1 MADIK
6 PFKAVRPTRD
16 KVSLVA
22 SRSYLSYSEETL
34 IEKLEN
40 NPYTFLHIINPDY
53 SDKKTKVN
61 LKGKAKY
68 ALIKNKFNEFK
79 DEGIFIEDNKPT
91 LYLYQQKNSEFIFTG
106 IICAS
111 SVDDYLNGDIKI
123 HEQTIARREEMF
135 KEYLNITGFNTEPV
149 LLTYPDQ
156 NEVNDVLN
164 TYIKSRPE
172 YEFTTTNRSTHKLW
186 LIQDKND
193 LQILQDIFEKLDS
206 LYIADGH
213 HRSASSARLCQQ
225 RREENPNYTG
235 DESFN
240 YFMSFLIPENQLRIL
255 DFNRIVKDLNGL
267 TSKEFITSISK
278 AYKVEKREDSF
289 VPLKEN
295 EIGMYLEDN
304 WYSLT
309 ANDSTFDKNHCV
321 KKLDPAILSNNILS
335 TILGIQDLRTDNRI
349 RFINGSQG
357 KSALESA
364 VDSGDYSVAF
374 MLKPIDV
381 QQLKDVADARESMP
395 PKSTYVEPKL
405 RSGLLIYS
413 IE

>member
-1 MADIK
+1 
-6 PFKAVRPTRD
+6 
-16 KVSLVA
+16 
-22 SRSYLSYSEETL
+22 
-34 IEKLEN
+34 
-40 NPYTFLHIINPDY
+40 
-53 SDKKTKVN
+53 
-61 LKGKAKY
+61 
-68 ALIKNKFNEFK
+68 
-79 DEGIFIEDNKPT
+79 
-91 LYLYQQKNSEFIFTG
+91 
-106 IICAS
+106 
-111 SVDDYLNGDIKI
+111 
-123 HEQTIARREEMF
+123 
-135 KEYLNITGFNTEPV
+135 
-149 LLTYPDQ
+149 
-156 NEVNDVLN
+156 
-164 TYIKSRPE
+164 
-172 YEFTTTNRSTHKLW
+172 
-186 LIQDKND
+186 
-193 LQILQDIFEKLDS
+193 
-206 LYIADGH
+206 
-213 HRSASSARLCQQ
+213 
-225 RREENPNYTG
+225 
-235 DESFN
+235 
-240 YFMSFLIPENQLRIL
+240 MSFLIPESQLRIL

-267 TSKEFITSISK
+267 SSKEFINSISK

-374 MLKPIDV
+374 LLKPIDV

-395 PKSTYVEPKL
+395 PKSTYIEPKL